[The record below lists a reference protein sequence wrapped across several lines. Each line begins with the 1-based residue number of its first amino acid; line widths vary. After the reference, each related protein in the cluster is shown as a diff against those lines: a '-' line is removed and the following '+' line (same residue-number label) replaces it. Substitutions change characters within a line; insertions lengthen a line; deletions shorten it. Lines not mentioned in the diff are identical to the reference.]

1 MGSSS
6 FAGVAVC
13 RSAFQAPIRA
23 CKHRHARQPL
33 RLAIARSGWVLT
45 LSASSSVTM
54 SSVSSDRLN
63 GSVWS
68 ESKCRAITLRSIVTF
83 DPGRITGFCT
93 PCRSDH
99 GTYPPET
106 IVDCLRRQSYR
117 HQLHRDRV
125 EELIWHFSE
134 LVVLLRGG
142 EPGRLQIGG
151 ELAQR
156 SNPSRRTL
164 ARRLRGPFPVKA
176 AQEPAT
182 TALSTIVL
190 QSASL

>member
-6 FAGVAVC
+6 FAGLAVC

-33 RLAIARSGWVLT
+33 RLAIGRSGWVLT

-93 PCRSDH
+93 PCRSRNLSARN
-99 GTYPPET
+99 EC
-106 IVDCLRRQSYR
+106 VECLRRQSYR